1 MQSMALYGSNDKLI
15 PINNSSHNSDKK
27 YVHSVYLKPGKLMR
41 LLDKDKL
48 LVNSHHLQTVKNSY
62 KFIVSGYSNDG
73 LIEVVEGCRDTFQ
86 VGVQWHPERML
97 DYDVD
102 SRKILEEFVS
112 S

>member
-1 MQSMALYGSNDKLI
+1 MAIYGSNDKLI
-15 PINNSSHNSDKK
+15 SINNSSHSSDEK

-41 LLDKDKL
+41 LLGKDKL

-62 KFIVSGYSNDG
+62 KFIVFGYSNDG
-73 LIEVVEGCRDTFQ
+73 LIEVVEGWKDIFQ
-86 VGVQWHPERML
+86 IGVQWHPERML
-97 DYDVD
+97 DYDVN

>member
-1 MQSMALYGSNDKLI
+1 MQSMAIYGSNDKLI
-15 PINNSSHNSDKK
+15 SINNSSHSSDEK

-41 LLDKDKL
+41 LLGKDKL

-62 KFIVSGYSNDG
+62 KFIVFGYSNDG
-73 LIEVVEGCRDTFQ
+73 LIEVVEGWKDIFQ
-86 VGVQWHPERML
+86 IGVQWHPERML
-97 DYDVD
+97 DYDVN